1 MLKLNLAKTSNAS
14 IGEDFE
20 KMKRSV
26 NDGIDDSDDYF
37 YISDNDNS
45 NYDIRIFSSY
55 LFVVFDLV
63 FRQVNVQLS

>member
-1 MLKLNLAKTSNAS
+1 M
-14 IGEDFE
+14 
-20 KMKRSV
+20 
-26 NDGIDDSDDYF
+26 NDDDNDDNDDSDDYF

-55 LFVVFDLV
+55 PFVVFDLV